1 MSEPRPLLIGLAI
14 QAATI
19 VWFVSQMYSDI
30 EVNSINVSRVD
41 QDVHDLEVS
50 TVFQA
55 IQLGKIEEN
64 IKGIKYSL
72 EKILEHMEKD

>member
-1 MSEPRPLLIGLAI
+1 
-14 QAATI
+14 
-19 VWFVSQMYSDI
+19 MYSDI